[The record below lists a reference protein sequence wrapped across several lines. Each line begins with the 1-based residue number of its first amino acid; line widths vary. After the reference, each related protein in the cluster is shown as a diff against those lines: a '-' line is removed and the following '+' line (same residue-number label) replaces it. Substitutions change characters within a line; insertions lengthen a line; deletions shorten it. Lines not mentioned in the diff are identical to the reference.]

1 MHRPGR
7 PTFSK
12 LTGVGKESVL
22 LEQTMVFLKA
32 RRELDRPDQLT
43 EEESK
48 FFEMVQGDTSTLGTD

>member
-1 MHRPGR
+1 
-7 PTFSK
+7 
-12 LTGVGKESVL
+12 
-22 LEQTMVFLKA
+22 MVFLKA